1 MSAGTVC
8 QRVFLTVLRGC
19 VCVCV
24 CVCVCESEKE
34 RVCTLSSRL
43 KMTSQSEALLGPI
56 PCSPN
61 LQMTLGVPSTY
72 DESLPT

>member
-24 CVCVCESEKE
+24 CVCVKARKRESARFHQDSK
-34 RVCTLSSRL
+34 
-43 KMTSQSEALLGPI
+43 
-56 PCSPN
+56 
-61 LQMTLGVPSTY
+61 
-72 DESLPT
+72 